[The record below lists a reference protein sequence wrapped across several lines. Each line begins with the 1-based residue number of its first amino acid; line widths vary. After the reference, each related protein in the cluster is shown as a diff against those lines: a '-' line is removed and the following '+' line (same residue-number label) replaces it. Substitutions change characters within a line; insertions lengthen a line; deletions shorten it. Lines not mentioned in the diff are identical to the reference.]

1 MNSLLFDIQLGV
13 SGDIL
18 LASLLD
24 SGLSLGDL
32 KSELMKL
39 NLDQWGITVQQ
50 DIKNHLAGKSIT
62 VTTGE
67 QKAERNITDIAA
79 IIEGST
85 LSPTVKKNS
94 MAIFN
99 RLASAEASVH
109 GTTPDA
115 VHFHEVGA
123 LDSIIDTV
131 GFCIAMELLDV
142 KKILFTEFCMGRG
155 TVNSRHGEIAIPVP
169 AVVELTKGYRS
180 RLTDKLGE
188 LITPTGAAILTALG
202 QQIESTIS
210 YTVLRYGIGFGTRPY
225 PFPSYTRAFFIEL
238 TEPAEEIFQLE
249 CNIDDMNPQLYPYII
264 ERLLEGGALDAYIIP
279 VVMKKGRSGV
289 LLIVISTLE
298 RVDWVKECIYRET
311 TTLGIRYMPVVREKL
326 DRSSETITLFNQKI
340 GVKVGYHQNRVI
352 NVHPEFEDCKKAA
365 QRSGHPLEEIMRLA
379 REAYL
384 SKTYKTFSSSE
395 ENI

>member
-1 MNSLLFDIQLGV
+1 MNSILFDIQLGV

-24 SGLSLGDL
+24 GGLSLDDL
-32 KSELMKL
+32 KSGLLKL
-39 NLDQWGITVQQ
+39 NLDQWDITAQQ
-50 DIKNHLAGKSIT
+50 DVRNHLVGKSIA

-67 QKAERNITDIAA
+67 QRAERNITDIAA
-79 IIEGST
+79 IIENST
-85 LSPTVKKNS
+85 LSPTVKQNS

-109 GTTPDA
+109 GTTSDA

-123 LDSIIDTV
+123 VDSIIDTV
-131 GFCIAMELLDV
+131 GFCIALELLDV
-142 KKILFTEFCMGRG
+142 KTILFTEFCMGRG
-155 TVNSRHGEIAIPVP
+155 TVITRHGELSIPVP

-180 RLTDKLGE
+180 RLTDKVGE
-188 LITPTGAAILTALG
+188 LITPTAAAILTALG
-202 QQIESTIS
+202 RQIDSTIS
-210 YTVLRYGIGFGTRPY
+210 YTVHRSGIGFGTRPY
-225 PFPSYTRAFFIEL
+225 PFPSYTRALFIEL
-238 TEPAEEIFQLE
+238 MEPAEEVFQLE
-249 CNIDDMNPQLYPYII
+249 CNIDDMNPQLYQYII
-264 ERLLEGGALDAYIIP
+264 ERLLEGGALDAYVVP

-289 LLIVISTLE
+289 LLMVISTLE
-298 RVDWVKECIYRET
+298 RLEWVKECIYSET

-326 DRSSETITLFNQKI
+326 DRTSETITLFNQKI
-340 GVKVGYHQNRVI
+340 RVKVGYHQNRVI

-384 SKTYKTFSSSE
+384 SETYKTFSSSE